1 MNDLTV
7 LDAMLQRKSIRKFS
21 NEKVNNEIVKEVI
34 NHARLA
40 PSSYNAQPWRFV
52 LITNENLIKNLY
64 EFSGNQKQL
73 NSASSV
79 IVLYTDKQD
88 ILRNIESLQHP
99 TMTIKKRRQINH
111 LLKNH
116 YILTPIIFCLKVI

>member
-34 NHARLA
+34 NHVRLA

-52 LITNENLIKNLY
+52 LITNENLIKNLSAIRCCINFKIFILDRIS
-64 EFSGNQKQL
+64 EFSFIF
-73 NSASSV
+73 NSRSAG
-79 IVLYTDKQD
+79 LYLPD
-88 ILRNIESLQHP
+88 
-99 TMTIKKRRQINH
+99 
-111 LLKNH
+111 
-116 YILTPIIFCLKVI
+116 